1 MMSYTRIL
9 WTVTVFMS
17 ACTAVWAQYSAQV
30 KFLSYNLWGYHNA
43 VTPGGYDSL
52 AARSGGLK

>member
-17 ACTAVWAQYSAQV
+17 ACTAVWAQYRAQV
-30 KFLSYNLWGYHNA
+30 KFLSYNLWGYQCR
-43 VTPGGYDSL
+43 L
-52 AARSGGLK
+52 ADMTQWPPDQEV

>member
-17 ACTAVWAQYSAQV
+17 ACTAVWAQYPAQV
-30 KFLSYNLWGYHNA
+30 KFLSYNLWGYQ
-43 VTPGGYDSL
+43 
-52 AARSGGLK
+52 